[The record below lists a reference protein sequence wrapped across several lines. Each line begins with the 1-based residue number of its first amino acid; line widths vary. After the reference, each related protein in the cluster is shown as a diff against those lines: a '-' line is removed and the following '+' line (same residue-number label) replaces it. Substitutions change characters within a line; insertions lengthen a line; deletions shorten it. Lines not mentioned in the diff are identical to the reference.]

1 MSNLTEEMKK
11 MFGFNDFD
19 SKELEKRKRFMVTLK
34 DANDMD
40 IESLVNENGGR
51 YFLPFPSFAKSHIK
65 DINNLINSNKYND
78 EDAISPKQL
87 IDLAFTA
94 FGMKYPGTASKFLKE
109 AFLRFGRFSHA
120 FR

>member
-19 SKELEKRKRFMVTLK
+19 GKDLEKRKRFMVTLK
-34 DANDMD
+34 KTNDID

-51 YFLPFPSFAKSHIK
+51 YSLPFPSFANSAIR
-65 DINNLINSNKYND
+65 DINKLINSHKYND
-78 EDAISPKQL
+78 EDAISSKQL

-94 FGMKYPGTASKFLKE
+94 FGMKFPGTASNFLKE
-109 AFLRFGRFSHA
+109 ACLRLVGFS
-120 FR
+120 

>member
-11 MFGFNDFD
+11 MLGFNDFD

-40 IESLVNENGGR
+40 FVSLVNENGGR
-51 YFLPFPSFAKSHIK
+51 YHLPFPSFAKSSIK
-65 DINNLINSNKYND
+65 DMNKLINSKNYND

-94 FGMKYPGTASKFLKE
+94 FGMTFPGTASKFLKE
-109 AFLRFGRFSHA
+109 AFSRLVGFS
-120 FR
+120 